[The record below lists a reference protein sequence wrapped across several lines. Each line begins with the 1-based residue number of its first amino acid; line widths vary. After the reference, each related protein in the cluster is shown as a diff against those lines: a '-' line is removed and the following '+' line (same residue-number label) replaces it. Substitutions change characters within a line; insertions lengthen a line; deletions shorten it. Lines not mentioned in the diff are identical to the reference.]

1 MILITHYYILTSKK
15 KMINETKLASL
26 ITLLDDPDPQIFKQI
41 EEELLSYGNE
51 VVGYLEGAWEKSFD
65 SILQERIENLIHKIQ
80 FINVKEDLALWYQSG
95 GFDLLRGFIIIN
107 RYQYPDL
114 NEQKII
120 NQIEAIKRDIW
131 LQLIYESSPIEKV
144 KLINHI
150 FYNVYGFS
158 GNTTNHQDP
167 KNSFLSEV
175 LESKKGNQISLAII
189 YSIIAQ
195 KLDIP
200 IYGVNLPQ
208 HFILAYADEKAK
220 YDEENGILFYINV
233 FNKGY
238 VFGKKDID
246 QFLKQ
251 LKINPEQLFYEPCSN
266 TEILKRVIR
275 NLISSYEKAGALEP
289 IKRRLVKFSF
299 HSDKRLFSA
308 LVAKNPPADFKDSG
322 RARRIDFSIHLYKHC
337 TLCG

>member
-1 MILITHYYILTSKK
+1 MDN
-15 KMINETKLASL
+15 MNEKEIASL
-26 ITLLDDPDPQIFKQI
+26 IKLLDDPDPQIFEHI
-41 EEELLSYGNE
+41 ENKLLSYGNE
-51 VVGYLEGAWEKSFD
+51 IISYLESAWEKSLD
-65 SILQERIENLIHKIQ
+65 ALLQERIENLVHKIQ
-80 FINVKEDLALWYQSG
+80 YQNVREDLALWYQSG
-95 GFDLLRGFIIIN
+95 GFDLLRGILIVN

-120 NQIEAIKRDIW
+120 NQLEAIKRDVW
-131 LQLIYESSPIEKV
+131 LQMMHEASPVEKV

-175 LESKKGNQISLAII
+175 LESKKGNQISLAIV

-208 HFILAYADEKAK
+208 HFILAYIDDLEKTAD
-220 YDEENGILFYINV
+220 DNGILFYINV

-238 VFGKKDID
+238 IFGKRDID
-246 QFLKQ
+246 QFLRQ
-251 LKINPEQLFYEPCSN
+251 LKINPEKFFYEPCSN
-266 TEILKRVIR
+266 TDILKRVIR
-275 NLISSYEKAGALEP
+275 NLMSSYEKAGASEKVKELNQLLDVLE
-289 IKRRLVKFSF
+289 
-299 HSDKRLFSA
+299 D
-308 LVAKNPPADFKDSG
+308 
-322 RARRIDFSIHLYKHC
+322 
-337 TLCG
+337 